1 MPEVSD
7 FPQVK
12 SRSFLLPF
20 PPSVNG
26 MYANLAKRGRI
37 KSLPYRAWTEEAG
50 WMLNQQRP
58 GRFDG
63 PVHIAYTFGKKNGR
77 FDLSNFIK
85 PIDDL
90 LVHHKIISDDN
101 SKVIVAFSVGQDPE
115 IEGVLVHVS
124 ALPAEGN
131 AA

>member
-1 MPEVSD
+1 MKDASI
-7 FPQVK
+7 
-12 SRSFLLPF
+12 RLPF
-20 PPSVNG
+20 PPSVNS
-26 MYANLAKRGRI
+26 MYVNGGFRGRSKAPAY
-37 KSLPYRAWTEEAG
+37 KSWSAIAG
-50 WMLNQQRP
+50 YALNQQRP
-58 GRFDG
+58 GRFEG
-63 PVHIAYTFGKKNGR
+63 PVHIAYTFGKKKGR

-90 LVHHKIISDDN
+90 LVHHKIIPDDN

-124 ALPAEGN
+124 ALSEQGE